1 MDGYRFVQTSSSSLS
16 ARALTRSLAD
26 RSRDLFSV
34 VDVNDAVVVAKVVDV
49 VVAKVVDVDVA
60 AAIVDD
66 EVVIVGACW

>member
-1 MDGYRFVQTSSSSLS
+1 MNEMDRWMDGYRFVQTSSSSLS

-34 VDVNDAVVVAKVVDV
+34 VDDAVVVAKVVDV
-49 VVAKVVDVDVA
+49 A

-66 EVVIVGACW
+66 DVAIVGVCW